1 MNAVSV
7 SRNIWRKVGVIAM
20 SKKVDA
26 YTHYKRRA
34 IKAAKD
40 LGYSEDVICDLE
52 NAVNEA
58 EIELIMRRARNGM

>member
-1 MNAVSV
+1 
-7 SRNIWRKVGVIAM
+7 M

-40 LGYSEDVICDLE
+40 LGYSEDVIYDLE
-52 NAVNEA
+52 SAANEA